1 MKSLLLSLT
10 MLVLL
15 SGCQAYSTG
24 RYEPSADNVGKLHSF
39 TGKTLSVGKF
49 SSTSSVISQVSCN
62 YLFPIKTPDGDHFS
76 DFIRKAIIDELM
88 ASNMYSSSSGL
99 SINGNVED
107 IEFSSSE
114 GFWKLSVRVNFS
126 NGKSVEVAENYTFR
140 GNPNAEGAICSESA
154 QQLIPAVQNLIGKII
169 RSPEFGNFVQYY

>member
-1 MKSLLLSLT
+1 MKSILFSLT
-10 MLVLL
+10 ILVLL

-24 RYEPSADNVGKLHSF
+24 RYTSSAANVGKLRTF

-49 SSTSSVISQVSCN
+49 SSKSSLIAQVSCN
-62 YLFPIKTPDGDHFS
+62 YLFPIKTPDGDHFP
-76 DFIRKAIIDELM
+76 DFIRKAIIDELI

-114 GFWKLSVRVNFS
+114 GYWKLSLRVNFS
-126 NGKSVEVAENYTFR
+126 NGKSVAVAENYAFK

-154 QQLIPAVQNLIGKII
+154 QQLIPAVQNLIGKILAT
-169 RSPEFGNFVQYY
+169 PEFANFVQYY